1 MDLQAP
7 PDDAV
12 GRAVGCGGTGAPPC
26 AGRATKPSRGAAMV
40 TPLGAVPAAP
50 TRSTAPWREAS
61 LSAAPT
67 PAAPSGA
74 TPSPGA
80 PLDAV
85 PSPAT
90 PSLAAG
96 DPVSAWGQVGAAAD
110 AVAVAGA
117 GLWRCTDEQLVDLL
131 RAQAD
136 DLARIEAA
144 RLGLVREL
152 DARGWAA
159 RVGAASTQAW
169 LAHALRVDPR
179 AAAADVR
186 AARALDP
193 AGDIP
198 PEVGA
203 PVMTGA
209 RTSADGPVLA
219 ATGRALAGGELS
231 RAHADAVL
239 ASVRA
244 LPPLPANATDGAE
257 SWEELIGRAEA
268 WLLQQCGQF

>member
-7 PDDAV
+7 ADDTVLHVVGSGGPD
-12 GRAVGCGGTGAPPC
+12 APP
-26 AGRATKPSRGAAMV
+26 RADRGTTPS
-40 TPLGAVPAAP
+40 
-50 TRSTAPWREAS
+50 
-61 LSAAPT
+61 
-67 PAAPSGA
+67 PAAPS
-74 TPSPGA
+74 PA
-80 PLDAV
+80 PC
-85 PSPAT
+85 
-90 PSLAAG
+90 
-96 DPVSAWGQVGAAAD
+96 DPVSAWGQAASAAD
-110 AVAVAGA
+110 AVAGA

-131 RAQAD
+131 RAQAE

-179 AAAADVR
+179 VAAADVR

-193 AGDIP
+193 AGDAP
-198 PEVGA
+198 PEPGA
-203 PVMTGA
+203 PTMTGA
-209 RTSADGPVLA
+209 PTSADGPVLA

-244 LPPLPANATDGAE
+244 LPPLPADTGPGRDGDVDDD
-257 SWEELIGRAEA
+257 
-268 WLLQQCGQF
+268 